1 LTQHDR
7 PGRELG
13 QPTDGAAAAVR
24 EAVRA
29 VLADPGYKQAAER
42 VQAEVD
48 GLPPLA
54 HVVDLLVRL
63 ARERQPI
70 PAVAGGYYCS
80 DTYERPTWER
90 AFV

>member
-1 LTQHDR
+1 LRRHAR

-29 VLADPGYKQAAER
+29 VLADPSYEQAAER
-42 VQAEVD
+42 VQAEID

-63 ARERQPI
+63 AKERQPI
-70 PAVAGGYYCS
+70 PAAAGGYYGS
-80 DTYERPTWER
+80 DTYERPT
-90 AFV
+90 